1 MSSHTSSNSQ
11 QGHYRYDPTALDQR
25 GPARLFSHV
34 GEDGVMRYMATQL
47 GKAAVDQGKLS
58 HPLSLLG
65 NQLKLTVHKA
75 DELWNLVKTRL
86 VNLEIFQS
94 GWFNFDLPPDEQFGV
109 GFVRDRRDM
118 IEALLSSREAASKET
133 QLPQARARFYQVLA
147 QHQRSRPLI
156 VHIHERDGGLS
167 DIEFARQR
175 LAGQN
180 PMVLRRIQST
190 DRPLLQSWTNLECL
204 LDNGDRVDLAQSATD
219 NCLFVADYPLLQS
232 LTVADLQPGRYVG
245 SPVALFYRTQN
256 GLAPL
261 LIQLEEGSVAMPHQA
276 ESDAWMLAKLFTQ
289 VADVT
294 QHELITH
301 LCDTHLAM
309 EAFAIA
315 TPRQLPTSHPL
326 YRLLRPHFQFLLAIN
341 NRGNIVLLG
350 EGAAIDNL
358 MAPTRQ
364 ASIGLINR
372 AYRERSFG
380 DYALPKNIRQR
391 GIEPEFLPEF
401 PYRDDALLLWDA
413 IQRYATQFLQQYY
426 PTDEAVQQDFY
437 LQAWAAE
444 LGSSLCDR
452 PVSDFPKA
460 PSWLPTEAI
469 SQAGLDL
476 RELPDYPR
484 VPGFPTEISS
494 LQDLV
499 KITTQLIFTCGPQH
513 AAVNFS
519 QFDYVGYAPNAP
531 LAAYCHPSSCTSVK
545 QLLPSLKQD
554 LGQIELSFALSGIRW
569 GRLGSSD
576 LIDFKDIGDRQVL
589 EQFRTELAAIEQEI
603 SHRNRQRIASTGIA
617 YPYLLPSRIPNSIN
631 I

>member
-1 MSSHTSSNSQ
+1 MSSHTPLNSK
-11 QGHYRYDPTALDQR
+11 QGHYRYDPTRLDQQ
-25 GPARLFSHV
+25 GPARLFSHI
-34 GEDGVMRYMATQL
+34 GEDGVVRYIATQL
-47 GKAAVDQGKLS
+47 GQAAVEQGKLS

-65 NQLKLTVHKA
+65 RQLKQLLQKA
-75 DELWNLVKTRL
+75 DDLWNFGTTRL

-94 GWFNFDLPPDEQFGV
+94 GWFNFNLPPDEQFGV

-118 IEALLSSREAASKET
+118 MEALLSAREAASKET
-133 QLPQARARFYQVLA
+133 LLPQARARFYEVLG
-147 QHQRSRPLI
+147 QHRRSRPI
-156 VHIHERDGGLS
+156 VVHIHERDGGLS
-167 DIEFARQR
+167 DREFARQR

-180 PMVLRRIQST
+180 PMVLRRVQPA
-190 DRPLLQSWTNLECL
+190 DQPLLQSWANVECL
-204 LDNGDRVDLAQSATD
+204 LASGDRVALEQAATA
-219 NCLFVADYPLLQS
+219 NRLFVADYPLLHS
-232 LTVADLQPGRYVG
+232 LAVADLQPGRYVG
-245 SPVALFYRTQN
+245 SPVALFYQTQN
-256 GLAPL
+256 VLEPL
-261 LIQLEEGSVAMPHQA
+261 VIQLENGHVVTPQTASG
-276 ESDAWMLAKLFTQ
+276 DAWMQAKLFTQ

-294 QHELITH
+294 YHELIAH

-315 TPRQLPTSHPL
+315 TPRHLPTSHPL
-326 YRLLRPHFQFLLAIN
+326 YRLLHPHFQFLLAIN
-341 NRGNIVLLG
+341 NRGNTILLG

-358 MAPTRQ
+358 MAPTRE

-372 AYRERSFG
+372 AYRARSFG

-391 GIEPEFLPEF
+391 GIEAEFLPEF
-401 PYRDDALLLWDA
+401 PYRDDALLLWEA
-413 IQRYATQFLQQYY
+413 INRYVTQFLQQYY
-426 PTDEAVQQDFY
+426 ITDELIHQDHY

-452 PVSDFPKA
+452 PLSDFPQVPA
-460 PSWLPTEAI
+460 WLPADAI
-469 SQAGLDL
+469 AQAGLDL
-476 RELPDYPR
+476 HELPNYPR
-484 VPGFPTEISS
+484 VPGFPTDISNLQQLVEIA
-494 LQDLV
+494 
-499 KITTQLIFTCGPQH
+499 TQLIFTCGPQH

-531 LAAYCHPSSCTSVK
+531 LSAYCHPKGCPSLE

-576 LIDFKDIGDRQVL
+576 LIDFKDMGDRQAL
-589 EQFRTELAAIEQEI
+589 EQFRSELSAIEQEI
-603 SHRNRQRIASTGIA
+603 SRRNHKRVASTGIA

>member
-1 MSSHTSSNSQ
+1 
-11 QGHYRYDPTALDQR
+11 
-25 GPARLFSHV
+25 
-34 GEDGVMRYMATQL
+34 
-47 GKAAVDQGKLS
+47 
-58 HPLSLLG
+58 
-65 NQLKLTVHKA
+65 
-75 DELWNLVKTRL
+75 
-86 VNLEIFQS
+86 
-94 GWFNFDLPPDEQFGV
+94 
-109 GFVRDRRDM
+109 
-118 IEALLSSREAASKET
+118 
-133 QLPQARARFYQVLA
+133 
-147 QHQRSRPLI
+147 
-156 VHIHERDGGLS
+156 
-167 DIEFARQR
+167 
-175 LAGQN
+175 
-180 PMVLRRIQST
+180 
-190 DRPLLQSWTNLECL
+190 
-204 LDNGDRVDLAQSATD
+204 
-219 NCLFVADYPLLQS
+219 
-232 LTVADLQPGRYVG
+232 
-245 SPVALFYRTQN
+245 
-256 GLAPL
+256 
-261 LIQLEEGSVAMPHQA
+261 
-276 ESDAWMLAKLFTQ
+276 
-289 VADVT
+289 
-294 QHELITH
+294 
-301 LCDTHLAM
+301 
-309 EAFAIA
+309 
-315 TPRQLPTSHPL
+315 
-326 YRLLRPHFQFLLAIN
+326 
-341 NRGNIVLLG
+341 
-350 EGAAIDNL
+350 
-358 MAPTRQ
+358 APTRQ

-391 GIEPEFLPEF
+391 GIESEFLPEF

-469 SQAGLDL
+469 AQAGLDL

>member
-1 MSSHTSSNSQ
+1 MTSHAPPNSQ
-11 QGHYRYDPTALDQR
+11 QGYYRYDPTCLDQQ
-25 GPARLFSHV
+25 GPARLFSPV
-34 GEDGVMRYMATQL
+34 GEDGVVRHIVTQL
-47 GKAAVDQGKLS
+47 GQAAAEQGKLS
-58 HPLSLLG
+58 QPLSLLG
-65 NQLKLTVHKA
+65 SQVKRTVRKT
-75 DELWNLVKTRL
+75 DELWNFVTTRL

-94 GWFNFDLPPDEQFGV
+94 GWFNVDLPPDEQFGV

-118 IEALLSSREAASKET
+118 TEALLSARQAASKET
-133 QLPQARARFYQVLA
+133 QLTQARARFYEVLE
-147 QHQRSRPLI
+147 QHWRSRPVV

-167 DIEFARQR
+167 DREFARQR

-180 PMVLRRIQST
+180 PMVLRRLQSA
-190 DRPLLQSWTNLECL
+190 DQPLLQSWSSLEYL
-204 LDNGDRVDLAQSATD
+204 LASGDRVDLGQAAID
-219 NCLFVADYPLLQS
+219 DRLFVADYPILQN
-232 LTVADLQPGRYVG
+232 LAVADLQPGRYVG
-245 SPVALFYRTQN
+245 SPVALFYRTHN
-256 GLAPL
+256 GLEPL
-261 LIQLEEGSVAMPHQA
+261 LIQLDKGGIVTPHNA
-276 ESDAWMLAKLFTQ
+276 SGDAWMRAKLFVQ

-294 QHELITH
+294 HHELIVH

-315 TPRQLPTSHPL
+315 TARQLPTSHPL
-326 YRLLRPHFQFLLAIN
+326 YRLLHPHFQFLLAIN
-341 NRGNIVLLG
+341 NRGNTILLG

-372 AYRERSFG
+372 AYRSRSFQ
-380 DYALPKNIRQR
+380 DFALPQNIHQR
-391 GIEPEFLPEF
+391 GVESEFLPEF

-413 IQRYATQFLQQYY
+413 IHRYGTQFLQQYY
-426 PTDEAVQQDFY
+426 PTDGSVQQDRY

-444 LGSSLCDR
+444 LGSSLSDR
-452 PVSDFPKA
+452 PLSDFPQA
-460 PSWLPTEAI
+460 PAWLPTDAI
-469 SQAGLDL
+469 AQAGLDL

-494 LQDLV
+494 LDDLV
-499 KITTQLIFTCGPQH
+499 EITTQLIFTCGPQH

-531 LAAYCHPSSCTSVK
+531 LAAYCRPDSCTSTD
-545 QLLPSLKQD
+545 QLLPALKQD

-589 EQFRTELAAIEQEI
+589 EQFRAELVAIEQEI
-603 SHRNRQRIASTGIA
+603 THRNHKRVAATGIA